1 MKRLA
6 VLTAIAVVLFAHT
19 GFATEKKETGQGRR
33 AQKMEEI
40 QVFGVSLS
48 EATPF
53 RVGLTSVILLHK
65 YDETKDE
72 WIYIGSKDLSKKE
85 S

>member
-1 MKRLA
+1 MKQLA
-6 VLTAIAVVLFAHT
+6 VLAAFGAVLFAQT

-33 AQKMEEI
+33 AQKMEEVRVYG
-40 QVFGVSLS
+40 QDLS
-48 EATPF
+48 KGSPF
-53 RVGLTSVILLHK
+53 RVGLTNVVLLHK
-65 YDETKDE
+65 YDENKDE